1 MAFLDLNL
9 FEKQFVTL
17 NSNVLIV
24 IFSNFH
30 FLLFYLTRITKL
42 LESED
47 NNKNYPHH
55 LLGFWGFGVL
65 GFVFLSRCAVAA

>member
-30 FLLFYLTRITKL
+30 FLLFYLTRITRVTGI
-42 LESED
+42 SRT
-47 NNKNYPHH
+47 NNKLPTHTP
-55 LLGFWGFGVL
+55 LGVLGFWGFGVL
-65 GFVFLSRCAVAA
+65 GF

>member
-9 FEKQFVTL
+9 FDKQFVTL

-30 FLLFYLTRITKL
+30 FLLFYLTRITKI
-42 LESED
+42 SRT
-47 NNKNYPHH
+47 NYKNVQRYKDACDKTK
-55 LLGFWGFGVL
+55 
-65 GFVFLSRCAVAA
+65 SKTID

>member
-9 FEKQFVTL
+9 FDKQFVTL

-30 FLLFYLTRITKL
+30 FLLFYLTRITKV
-42 LESED
+42 SRT
-47 NNKNYPHH
+47 NYKLSPHTSQVYYIGN
-55 LLGFWGFGVL
+55 LDLIKI
-65 GFVFLSRCAVAA
+65 